1 MRGLKFSHNAR
12 LGRLVDDGYRELEK
26 ATSRDDLFAIIDTFE
41 SFPGPKTFQPTLGL
55 GSLVSGA
62 LLILLSLI
70 LYNSLHSPLDFGSY
84 QHSASVCIGIVGSF
98 AVLAGICILIGQAN
112 NIPMLSKVLIRKMI
126 LIEMKLHPLDDYRYL
141 ILERISADFGD
152 YQREG
157 HSRELVVA
165 QDNSLK
171 PSSDPCQ
178 SFSYYELAYA
188 EKRVEVNYNTERARD
203 ECKEVIHH
211 FKRYSLIFDFQG
223 LRGLTIRTHAAGIL
237 SDRRVWLDTRDS
249 VFDQLFRL
257 SGDSLLECE
266 TLLKNDLLGLF
277 IELES
282 FLTRPS
288 LEFSEKGQLCLSFD
302 DDLLKPAIEEDLS
315 LPAALRIKLEHGTA
329 TSRFIEVLEWIE
341 RLQKQVNTIT
351 PSA

>member
-70 LYNSLHSPLDFGSY
+70 H
-84 QHSASVCIGIVGSF
+84 
-98 AVLAGICILIGQAN
+98 
-112 NIPMLSKVLIRKMI
+112 
-126 LIEMKLHPLDDYRYL
+126 
-141 ILERISADFGD
+141 
-152 YQREG
+152 
-157 HSRELVVA
+157 
-165 QDNSLK
+165 
-171 PSSDPCQ
+171 
-178 SFSYYELAYA
+178 ELAYA

-223 LRGLTIRTHAAGIL
+223 LHGLTIRTHAAGIL
-237 SDRRVWLDTRDS
+237 SDRRVWLDTGDS

-329 TSRFIEVLEWIE
+329 TSRFIEVLEWVE